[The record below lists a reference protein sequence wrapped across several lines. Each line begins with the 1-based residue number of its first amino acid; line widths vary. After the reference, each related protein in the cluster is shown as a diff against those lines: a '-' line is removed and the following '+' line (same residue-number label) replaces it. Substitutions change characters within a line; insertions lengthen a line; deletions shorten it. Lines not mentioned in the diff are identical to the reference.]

1 MDSKKK
7 IILGGMCSL
16 GVILIIIAIILLM
29 SPKKYIVSFD
39 TLGGNIIASQEVK
52 SGEKVSKPVDPS
64 KENFDFVKWI
74 YQNNDYDFNTPVKSD
89 MTLTAVWAEKEKE
102 KFAVTLKLGDKIE
115 TLEVSELN
123 EIDLDS
129 LSFDKKDGYDVVWYL
144 NGEKYDFTTPL
155 TNALTLEG
163 KYEKVVSYTVKFSS
177 NSNTKVAN
185 QTVKSGETVKESS
198 AITKYGYIF
207 DGWYLNNKKYDFS
220 TPVTKNITLVA
231 KWNEDESIPRYTV
244 TFDSDGGS
252 KVNAAKVIENN
263 TVGKPGNPTKSGFKF
278 KEWQLDGKTYNFS
291 TKVTKD
297 ITLKAVWTE
306 LENFVVTFRNDD
318 GSVIRNVTVQEGNTV
333 SKPSNPTKSGYTF
346 KEWQLDGKAYN
357 FSNKVTKDITLVA
370 VYTQNEVK
378 QDTYEI
384 VAKKVDNFSND
395 FKLTVL
401 KNGSQISVR
410 EIKYTDGNLLCS
422 GSNMTVEKSDFEGE
436 KTLLV
441 VLNDGS
447 TVRAT
452 VK

>member
-74 YQNNDYDFNTPVKSD
+74 YQNNDYDFNAPVKSD

-155 TNALTLEG
+155 NNALTLEG

-185 QTVKSGETVKESS
+185 QTIKGGETVKEPS

-263 TVGKPGNPTKSGFKF
+263 TVGKPSNPTKSGFKF

-410 EIKYTDGNLLCS
+410 EIKYTDGNLLCN

>member
-185 QTVKSGETVKESS
+185 QTVKSGETVKEPS